1 MSSGG
6 SATPATDPLN
16 AERAQ
21 AFAILG
27 RLLTAAPEAG
37 LLRALAGLQPDNSP
51 LGEAVAGLAR
61 AAGETTAD
69 AVEREYHTLFIGVS
83 RGEVLPYA
91 SYYLTGF
98 LHERPLAELRAE
110 LARLG
115 IQRAAGI
122 AEPEDHL
129 GFCCEVMGGLL
140 AGDFAGGPAAAEEF
154 LRRHLRPWAS
164 RCFADLEGSGTAR
177 FYKAV
182 GALGRRVMEIEAA
195 AAELAA

>member
-1 MSSGG
+1 M
-6 SATPATDPLN
+6 PAVDPLN
-16 AERAQ
+16 AGRAQ

-27 RLLTAAPEAG
+27 RLLTAAPEEG
-37 LLRALAGLQPDNSP
+37 LLRALAALRPDASP

-61 AAGETTAD
+61 AAAGTSAAD
-69 AVEREYHTLFIGVS
+69 VAREYQALFIGVT

-98 LHERPLAELRAE
+98 LHERPLAELRAD

-115 IQRAAGI
+115 IQRAPGI

-129 GFCCEVMGGLL
+129 GFCCEVLGGLL
-140 AGDFAGGPAAAEEF
+140 AGDFTGGPAAAEEF
-154 LRRHLRPWAS
+154 LRRHLRPWAG
-164 RCFADLEGSGTAR
+164 RCFADLEAAAGAR
-177 FYKAV
+177 FYRAV